1 MSLEIR
7 PFRLFQKLPLYL
19 LKLRLTAENRPGYI
33 IPTLTFFLAMASS
46 VFLALYLTATFVL
59 TSIGIHPDAPSKIC
73 RAYQTIFPPE
83 NAEAWL
89 IRQMIRTKYNKVGE
103 IPKIIHQI
111 SWHPDLSRDFLTKIS
126 KWKANKTYQYRFWT
140 RNDVRELF
148 TEKYP
153 QYLSLFDVL
162 GDELLL
168 APFILHQYGGI
179 FVDLRLEPTGS
190 LDQILTNGKC
200 IMARIPQL
208 YSLILYKT
216 DVTATSLFMAS
227 VPRHPFLEYLLL
239 LLPTQD
245 TSKCPQ
251 MDKRTAP
258 VLQNVFS
265 SYKTTVK
272 NIAEPVLQE
281 FDVKIIPSNKDVVNW
296 SDVNIILRQKAEKRC
311 RHINRHFGFK
321 REEDSQ
327 IPCEYLNKHDL

>member
-19 LKLRLTAENRPGYI
+19 LKLRLTAKNRPGYVI
-33 IPTLTFFLAMASS
+33 LTLTFFLAMASS
-46 VFLALYLTATFVL
+46 IFLALYLTATFVL

-89 IRQMIRTKYNKVGE
+89 KQTIQTKHDKSGE

-111 SWHPDLSRDFLTKIS
+111 SWHPDVSGDFLRKIA
-126 KWKANKTYQYRFWT
+126 KWKTDKKYHYRIWT
-140 RNDVRELF
+140 RNDLRILL

-153 QYLSLFDVL
+153 QYLQLFDVL

-168 APFILHQYGGI
+168 APFILHHYGGI
-179 FVDLRLEPTGS
+179 FIDLRLEPTGS
-190 LDQILTNGKC
+190 LDQFLMNGKC
-200 IMARIPQL
+200 ITSRIPQL
-208 YSLILYKT
+208 YSLILYKS
-216 DVTATSLFMAS
+216 DVTVTSLFMAS

-251 MDKRTAP
+251 VEKRTAP
-258 VLQNVFS
+258 VLQNVLS
-265 SYKTTVK
+265 SYKTTLKNTADVSEEFAVK
-272 NIAEPVLQE
+272 T
-281 FDVKIIPSNKDVVNW
+281 IPSNNDVVNW
-296 SDVNIILRQKAEKRC
+296 SDVNIILRQKAEKKC
-311 RHINRHFGFK
+311 RHINRHFGWK
-321 REEDSQ
+321 SEEDKK
-327 IPCEYLNKHDL
+327 IPCEYLNKHNL